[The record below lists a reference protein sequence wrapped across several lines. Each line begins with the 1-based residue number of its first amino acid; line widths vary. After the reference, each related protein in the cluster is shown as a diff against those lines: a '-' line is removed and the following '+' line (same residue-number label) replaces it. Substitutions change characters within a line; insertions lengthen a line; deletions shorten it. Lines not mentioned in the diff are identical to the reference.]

1 MMAIAIRFL
10 LFIAGLYLI
19 ALALIYIFQRSFMYL
34 PDTQRVTPEQAEL
47 DGFAMVDIVLGENK
61 LVSWWHPPANE
72 TQGVILHFHGN
83 GGALAGRA
91 DMYRALAESGAGIL
105 AVGYP
110 GYGGNAGKP
119 GEQAFYQAARAN
131 YGWLRKQGFRGKDIV
146 IVGQSVGTGPAT
158 YLAANTNAAGL
169 ILEAP
174 YTSMADM
181 AARQMPIFPS
191 RLLVK
196 DQYDN
201 VSRIAQIDTPL
212 VWIHG
217 ERDNLIPVEM
227 GQELFD
233 AARQPKCAYRIKKGG
248 HNDLW
253 TLGIDEIISEQA
265 ALMAAGQGC
274 KPDLKRS

>member
-10 LFIAGLYLI
+10 LFAVGLYLI

-34 PDTQRVTPEQAEL
+34 PDTQRVSPEQVEL
-47 DGFAMVDIVLGENK
+47 DGFSVVNIMSGENK
-61 LVSWWHPPANE
+61 LVSWWHPPVDQ
-72 TQGVILHFHGN
+72 TQPVILHFHGN

-91 DMYRALAESGAGIL
+91 DMYRTLAASGAGLL

-110 GYGGNAGKP
+110 GYGGNAGKA
-119 GEQAFYQAARAN
+119 GEQMFYQAARAN

-146 IVGQSVGTGPAT
+146 IAGQSVGTGPAA

-181 AARQMPIFPS
+181 AARQMPLFPS

-196 DQYDN
+196 DRYEN
-201 VSRIAQIDTPL
+201 LSRIGKIDMPL
-212 VWIHG
+212 AWIHG
-217 ERDNLIPVEM
+217 ERDGLIPVQM
-227 GQELFD
+227 GQILFD
-233 AARQPKCAYRIKKGG
+233 AARQPKCAYRIEKGK

-253 TLGIDEIISEQA
+253 TYGTGEIILEQA
-265 ALMAAGQGC
+265 ALMVRERRC
-274 KPDLKRS
+274 ENRVR